1 MRGHIT
7 KRPSGSYAV
16 VLYLGRDANGK
27 KKQKWV
33 TVQGNKKDA
42 ERLLAE
48 LLAQAHNGSPIDAG
62 KETVSDFME
71 RWLRDTVAIQTRP
84 RTLQSYSTHVRLHID
99 PVIGK
104 VKMQKLAPA
113 DIQAVIAGV
122 LERGLSSTTA
132 RRVYAT
138 LHRALV
144 CALKW
149 GIVYRNVCDV
159 VDAPREAE
167 YEYSTPDNATVNR
180 LIDSAMETPYG
191 VAFHLLASTGMRRGE
206 VCALRWDQVDLDK
219 GTLSITGAVG
229 RENGALVISSP
240 KSATSR
246 RMIHIGETTVRLL
259 QGHRAE
265 QAEYR
270 LKLGGVFEDNGLVF
284 TSPTGG
290 LMEPGN
296 LTKTWIRTCRD
307 TGVHYRLHDLRHH
320 HATALIENGVH
331 IKAVQNRLGHSSPS
345 LTMKIYAHVS
355 PQMDKE
361 AAEAYDRAMAAAD

>member
-1 MRGHIT
+1 MRGHIV

-16 VLYLGRDANGK
+16 VLYLGRDASGK
-27 KKQKWV
+27 KRQKWV
-33 TVQGNKKDA
+33 TVQGNKKEA
-42 ERLLAE
+42 EKRLAE
-48 LLAQAHNGSPIDAG
+48 LLTQAHNGMPIDAG
-62 KETVSDFME
+62 KETVSEFME
-71 RWLRDTVAIQTRP
+71 RWLRDSVAHQTRP
-84 RTLQSYSTHVRLHID
+84 RTLESYSMHVRLYIE

-104 VKMQKLAPA
+104 VRLQKLAPT
-113 DIQAVIAGV
+113 DIQAVISGV
-122 LERGLSSTTA
+122 LGRGLSTTTA

-167 YEYSTPDNATVNR
+167 YEYNTPDNATVSR

-191 VAFHLLASTGMRRGE
+191 VAFHLMAFTGMRRGE

-229 RENGALVISSP
+229 REDGALIISSP

-246 RMIHIGETTVRLL
+246 RMIHIGETTVRFLHA
-259 QGHRAE
+259 HRAE

-270 LKLGGVFEDNGLVF
+270 LQLGGVYEDNRLVF

-290 LMEPGN
+290 ILDPGT
-296 LTKTWIRTCRD
+296 LSKSWQRLCKRE
-307 TGVHYRLHDLRHH
+307 GMKYRLHDLRHH